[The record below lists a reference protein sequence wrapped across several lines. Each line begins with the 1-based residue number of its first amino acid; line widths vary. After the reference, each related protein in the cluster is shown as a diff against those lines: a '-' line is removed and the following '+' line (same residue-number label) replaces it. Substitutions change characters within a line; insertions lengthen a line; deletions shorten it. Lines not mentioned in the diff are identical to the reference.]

1 MRIQILSDLHLEVD
15 PSFRPEPAAG
25 ADVLV
30 LAGDVGAHT
39 RQSRLGAALEDEA
52 GRLRLADGSLARF
65 GLERFSPVQGWPT
78 PVLYVPGNHEYDG
91 QELLRT
97 KAHLRAVCDEL
108 GITWLDDRT
117 LYVDRVRRCFS
128 EQAPTSGAEDWVR
141 WVGSTLWADF
151 DALGPRHNHPQALT
165 QQLEARR
172 KAFSA
177 ANWYLRTVGT
187 TFRHADGTLQPLDAA
202 LLRELALDCM
212 AHLHQTLAQP
222 FAGQTVVVTHFAP
235 SLRSADP
242 RFGLT
247 PGTAG
252 FCNALDDWLAK
263 ADLWIHGHLHCP
275 NNYLA
280 GRCRVVANPL
290 GYAKKH
296 EQAGFVS
303 TMLIDV

>member
-15 PSFRPEPAAG
+15 PSFQPEPAAG
-25 ADVLV
+25 ADLLV
-30 LAGDVGAHT
+30 LAGDVGAHA
-39 RQSRLGAALEDEA
+39 RLSRLGTAVEDEA

-65 GLERFSPVQGWPT
+65 GLERFSPKQGWPT

-97 KAHLRAVCDEL
+97 KTHLRAVCDEL

-117 LYVDRVRRCFS
+117 IYVDRERRRIS
-128 EQAPTSGAEDWVR
+128 EHLPPSGAENWVR
-141 WVGSTLWADF
+141 WLGSTLWADF
-151 DALGPRHNHPQALT
+151 DALGPRHDHPKALT

-177 ANWYLRTVGT
+177 ANWYLSTVGT
-187 TFRHADGTLQPLDAA
+187 TVRHVDGTLQPLDAA
-202 LLRELALDCM
+202 LLRELALDCQ
-212 AHLHQTLAQP
+212 AHLRRSLAQP

-252 FCNALDDWLAK
+252 FCNALDDWLPK

-275 NNYLA
+275 SDYVV

-296 EQAGFVS
+296 EQASFVS